1 MRLATI
7 FVKEVRVAWR
17 SGRVWPLLAM
27 WLVLSVLA
35 GASSIA
41 AQKRAEQDRSAAAE
55 QDRRTWE
62 AQGARNP
69 HSAAHFGQ
77 YAYKPVTALGALE
90 PGLDPWFGTSVWMEA
105 HYQNPASERAT
116 EDLTPL
122 SRMGALS
129 LGWML
134 QVLLPLTILALG
146 FDLFAGERARG
157 ALKLQLAA
165 GARPAALMLGKALSL
180 LLTTLAVTLP
190 AWGAALVIAFGV
202 DAAPFADNAARLGL
216 WLSAYAGYGLAWAL
230 LTLAASAFAGH
241 ARLSLG
247 VLSGVWLLCVLL
259 LPRLAAERAEAV
271 HPTPQASAFWTEIRK
286 AQQEGIDGHNPGD
299 ARARQLEAET
309 LARYGVDKIEDLPV
323 SFAGIALQAG
333 EEYADQVYDRYYA
346 QLWSGYRAQA
356 DDQQRWA
363 WIAPVMAPRDLAMAA
378 AGTDLTHHQHFAQ
391 AAEQHRR
398 ALQRFLNADMTANAK
413 GQDFDYV
420 AAPNFWAKAP
430 RFTYVLPQ
438 VAPSL
443 HGVVV
448 LALWIALALV
458 GCIVALRRLQ
468 GASVA

>member
-1 MRLATI
+1 MRLATV
-7 FVKEVRVAWR
+7 FGKEVRVAWR

-41 AQKRAEQDRSAAAE
+41 AQQRADEDRAAAAE
-55 QDRRTWE
+55 RDRSTWE
-62 AQGARNP
+62 AQGERNP

-90 PGLDPWFGTSVWMEA
+90 PGLDPWLGTSVWMEA
-105 HYQNPASERAT
+105 HYQNPASQRPS

-122 SRMGALS
+122 SRMGSLS

-134 QVLLPLTILALG
+134 QVLLPLTILVLG

-157 ALKLQLAA
+157 ALKLQLVA
-165 GARPAALMLGKALSL
+165 GARPTALLLGKALSL
-180 LLTTLAVTLP
+180 LLTTLVATLP
-190 AWGAALVIAFGV
+190 AWLTALVVAFGV
-202 DAAPFADNAARLGL
+202 DAVPFADNAVRLGL
-216 WLSAYAGYGLAWAL
+216 WLSAYAGYGVLWVL
-230 LTLAASAFAGH
+230 LTLAVSAFAGH

-247 VLSGVWLLCVLL
+247 VLSGVWLVCVLL

-271 HPTPQASAFWTEIRK
+271 YPTPQASTFWAEIRK

-299 ARARQLEAET
+299 ARARKLEAEV
-309 LARYGVDKIEDLPV
+309 LARYGVDKVEDLPV

-346 QLWSGYRAQA
+346 QLWGGYRAQA
-356 DDQQRWA
+356 DYQQRWA
-363 WIAPVMAPRDLAMAA
+363 WFAPVIAPRDLAMAA
-378 AGTDLTHHQHFAQ
+378 AGTDLAHHRHFAQ

-398 ALQRFLNADMTANAK
+398 ALQQFLNEDMIAHAK
-413 GQDFDYV
+413 GLDFDYV
-420 AAPNFWAKAP
+420 APPDFWAKAP
-430 RFTYVLPQ
+430 RFSYALPRLE
-438 VAPSL
+438 PP
-443 HGVVV
+443 HGAAV
-448 LALWIALALV
+448 LALWIAIGLL
-458 GCIVALRRLQ
+458 GCIVAARRLQ